1 MGVYPAR
8 SVERAMKFQ
17 EVILKAMSK
26 QITWMQAAEILGMS
40 DRILVLHA
48 GRIAGEFTAADA
60 TQERILAAALGNN

>member
-26 QITWMQAAEILGMS
+26 Q
-40 DRILVLHA
+40 
-48 GRIAGEFTAADA
+48 
-60 TQERILAAALGNN
+60 